1 MTPAAAERQVVV
13 FSLLGE
19 PYALPITSVREI
31 IRYTPPGATA
41 TASGL
46 IRGMIN
52 LRGRL
57 LPVVDLTPLLGGQL
71 EVAAGT
77 RILVAEV
84 PEGAFGML
92 VDRVEGIIQVPAD
105 QIAALPG
112 AASRELSEEIATVG
126 QRVIVLIDPDR
137 VARQAG
143 VIKPVRRTRRSPAA
157 E

>member
-1 MTPAAAERQVVV
+1 MTPATAERQVVV

-31 IRYTPPGATA
+31 IRYTAPGATA

-57 LPVVDLTPLLGGQL
+57 LPVIDVTPLLGGQL
-71 EVAAGT
+71 EIAAGT
-77 RILVAEV
+77 RILVVEV
-84 PEGAFGML
+84 AKSVFGML
-92 VDRVEGIIQVPAD
+92 VDGVEGIVRVTAEQIETLPA
-105 QIAALPG
+105 

-126 QRVIVLIDPDR
+126 QRVIVLVDPAR
-137 VARQAG
+137 VARRAG

>member
-1 MTPAAAERQVVV
+1 MVV

-77 RILVAEV
+77 RILVVEV
-84 PEGAFGML
+84 PKGAFGML

-112 AASRELSEEIATVG
+112 AASR
-126 QRVIVLIDPDR
+126 RH
-137 VARQAG
+137 QAG
-143 VIKPVRRTRRSPAA
+143 AADPPLTRHGIGHGSDPRTRC
-157 E
+157 

>member
-1 MTPAAAERQVVV
+1 VVV

-19 PYALPITSVREI
+19 PYALPIGSVREI

-57 LPVVDLTPLLGGQL
+57 LPVIDLTPLLGGRL
-71 EVAAGT
+71 EIAAAT
-77 RILVAEV
+77 RILVVEV
-84 PEGAFGML
+84 PKGAFGML
-92 VDRVEGIIQVPAD
+92 VDGVEGIVRVSAD
-105 QIAALPG
+105 QIEALPT

-126 QRVIVLIDPDR
+126 QRVIVLVDPNR
-137 VARQAG
+137 VARHAG
-143 VIKPVRRTRRSPAA
+143 VAKPVRRTRRSPTTD
-157 E
+157 

>member
-57 LPVVDLTPLLGGQL
+57 LPVVDLTPFLGGQL

-77 RILVAEV
+77 RILVVEV
-84 PEGAFGML
+84 PKGAFGML

-105 QIAALPG
+105 QIAALPA

-126 QRVIVLIDPDR
+126 QRVIVLVDPDR

-143 VIKPVRRTRRSPAA
+143 VIKPVRRTRRSPAT